1 MTDMSPTGAPFAISE
16 RVSSSAQLEHAYRRL
31 VQLYPRSF
39 RREST
44 EEIIAVLLATARADQ
59 RYPSVLEAADLLRGA
74 ARMWLGLSN
83 CPRTVLYAVRLM
95 YLGALAEIAVLV
107 TLLVTSGSIS
117 AAVRANAIRSL
128 GPHPDHAAAAQATA
142 NAATVISNHL
152 DGDILVL
159 LLAVAGWLVLAWSSG
174 KGWGPARGYAIILCA
189 VYTSLTALDV
199 SQGTWAVA
207 PAAVIASAV
216 TLTIGVTAVG
226 LLLAKPSWRFYGA
239 RTAAATATR

>member
-1 MTDMSPTGAPFAISE
+1 MTDISPTGAPFAISD
-16 RVSSSAQLEHAYRRL
+16 RVSSSAQLERAYRRL

-44 EEIIAVLLATARADQ
+44 EEIIAVLLATAREDQ

-95 YLGALAEIAVLV
+95 YLGAFAQAAVLV
-107 TLLVTSGSIS
+107 TILVTAGSIRTAGLA
-117 AAVRANAIRSL
+117 AAVRAL

-142 NAATVISNHL
+142 NAATAISSHL
-152 DGDILVL
+152 AGDTLVL
-159 LLAVAGWLVLAWSSG
+159 LLGVAGWLVLAWSSG
-174 KGWGPARGYAIILCA
+174 KGWGPARGYALILCA
-189 VYTSLTALDV
+189 VYTALTALDV
-199 SQGTWAVA
+199 SQGTWSVA

-216 TLTIGVTAVG
+216 TLTIGIAAVT
-226 LLLAKPSWRFYGA
+226 LLLARPSWPYYG
-239 RTAAATATR
+239 RQTATR

>member
-1 MTDMSPTGAPFAISE
+1 MSPTGAPFAISE
-16 RVSSSAQLEHAYRRL
+16 RVSSSAQLEDAYRRL

-128 GPHPDHAAAAQATA
+128 GPHPDHAAAAQAAA

-159 LLAVAGWLVLAWSSG
+159 LLAVAGWLVL
-174 KGWGPARGYAIILCA
+174 GWAAGQGSPLARVWAIIVCA
-189 VYTSLTALDV
+189 LYAALMAVDLSGSIV
-199 SQGTWAVA
+199 SVA
-207 PAAVIASAV
+207 PAAVIASGVTMAIGIAAV
-216 TLTIGVTAVG
+216 T
-226 LLLAKPSWRFYGA
+226 LLLAKPSWPYYA
-239 RTAAATATR
+239 VRTAATR